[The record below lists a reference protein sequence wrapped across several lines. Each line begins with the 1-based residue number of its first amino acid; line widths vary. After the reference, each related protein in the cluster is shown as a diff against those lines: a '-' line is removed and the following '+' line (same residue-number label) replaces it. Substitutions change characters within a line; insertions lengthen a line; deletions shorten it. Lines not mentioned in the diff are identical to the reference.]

1 MALIRCKSCNNP
13 ISSRLA
19 ACPFCG
25 AAVSD
30 DMPQGPA
37 TPVAN
42 TLNEAA
48 AAPQKRLNDI
58 LAERR
63 AQPTTVNE
71 VHAKPTPEVAEQRV
85 VEPAPESKP
94 QVAPAP
100 ASASEP
106 KPTPTLAPAAA
117 STPKPANES
126 IYGGEY
132 DRDERLLDD
141 YEEEIVRYKRSSVG
155 FLTVA
160 IVLLILLIPLTIFA
174 VKNYGK
180 VKTIEQDYALV
191 ESARRLFEEQNS
203 MLQRDAESLVE
214 ELEQYKSKNDTMM
227 QKYQEAVV
235 MLEQLQKEKTYN
247 YNQLAKYRREVDMLK
262 GVMKGYLRQ
271 IDSLNDIN
279 TDLQAKNVAYEKE
292 RNDYQERVEKA
303 EEKAEELNT
312 KVRIGSVI
320 RTGGVRIV
328 ALNDNGKNVK
338 RIKVATRLRVDF
350 ELTANELAEPGE
362 KTIYVCITDPDGYV
376 LSPVDKMIPF
386 TFEGEGLTASAVRK
400 VSYEN
405 ESVPVSIFY
414 DGSDF
419 QKGTYKVD
427 IYIEGRHCGSGSTYF
442 E

>member
-19 ACPFCG
+19 TCPFCG
-25 AAVSD
+25 AAVTD
-30 DMPQGPA
+30 DVAQQGSA
-37 TPVAN
+37 PVTN

-48 AAPQKRLNDI
+48 AVPQKTLNDI
-58 LAERR
+58 LAERK

-71 VHAKPTPEVAEQRV
+71 IHTTPVAEPKPAPVAEPKVAPVAEPVAKPTSQ
-85 VEPAPESKP
+85 
-94 QVAPAP
+94 
-100 ASASEP
+100 
-106 KPTPTLAPAAA
+106 PTSQTL
-117 STPKPANES
+117 
-126 IYGGEY
+126 YGGEY
-132 DRDERLLDD
+132 DQNERILDD
-141 YEEEIVRYKRSSVG
+141 YEEEVARYKRSSVG

-160 IVLLILLIPLTIFA
+160 VVLLIILIPLTIFA

-191 ESARRLFEEQNS
+191 ESARRLFEEQNN

-235 MLEQLQKEKTYN
+235 MLEQLQREKTYN

-292 RNDYQERVEKA
+292 RTGYQERAEKA

-338 RIKVATRLRVDF
+338 RIKVASRLRVDF

-362 KTIYVCITDPDGYV
+362 KTIYVCITDPDGYI
-376 LSPVDKMIPF
+376 LSPADKMIPF
-386 TFEGEGLTASAVRK
+386 TFEGEGRTASAMRK

-405 ESVPVSIFY
+405 ESVPVSVFY
-414 DGSDF
+414 DGSAF

-427 IYIEGRHCGSGSTYF
+427 IYIEGRHCGSGNTYF

>member
-19 ACPFCG
+19 VCPFCG

-30 DMPQGPA
+30 DVAQEGAVPA
-37 TPVAN
+37 QN
-42 TLNEAA
+42 TLNNAA
-48 AAPQKRLNDI
+48 AAPQKTLNDI
-58 LAERR
+58 LAERK
-63 AQPTTVNE
+63 AQPTTINE
-71 VHAKPTPEVAEQRV
+71 SLTTPAAQPAEQKS
-85 VEPAPESKP
+85 VEPQPAEQSVEP
-94 QVAPAP
+94 QSTPVTIPT
-100 ASASEP
+100 SA
-106 KPTPTLAPAAA
+106 PTPTPTPSPAPQ
-117 STPKPANES
+117 SP
-126 IYGGEY
+126 YDGEY
-132 DRDERLLDD
+132 DRDERMLDD
-141 YEEEIVRYKRSSVG
+141 YEEEIARYKRSSVG
-155 FLTVA
+155 FLTIA

-292 RNDYQERVEKA
+292 RSDYQERVEKA

-328 ALNDNGKNVK
+328 ALNDNGKAVK
-338 RIKVATRLRVDF
+338 RIKVASRLRVDF

-376 LSPVDKMIPF
+376 LSPADKMIPF
-386 TFEGEGLTASAVRK
+386 TFEGEGLTASAMRK

-414 DGSDF
+414 DGSAF

-427 IYIEGRHCGSGSTYF
+427 IYIDGRHCGSGTTYF

>member
-19 ACPFCG
+19 TCPFCG
-25 AAVSD
+25 AAVTD
-30 DMPQGPA
+30 EVAQQGSA
-37 TPVAN
+37 PVAN

-48 AAPQKRLNDI
+48 AAPQKTLNDI
-58 LAERR
+58 LAERK

-71 VHAKPTPEVAEQRV
+71 IHTTTVAEPK
-85 VEPAPESKP
+85 PAP
-94 QVAPAP
+94 VAEPKPAP
-100 ASASEP
+100 AAEP
-106 KPTPTLAPAAA
+106 KPAPVAEPVAKPKSQPTSQTL
-117 STPKPANES
+117 
-126 IYGGEY
+126 YGGEY
-132 DRDERLLDD
+132 DQNERILDD
-141 YEEEIVRYKRSSVG
+141 YEEEVARYKRSSVG

-160 IVLLILLIPLTIFA
+160 VVLLIILIPLTIFA

-191 ESARRLFEEQNS
+191 ESARRLFEEQNN

-235 MLEQLQKEKTYN
+235 MLEQLQREKTYN

-292 RNDYQERVEKA
+292 RTGYQERAEKA

-338 RIKVATRLRVDF
+338 RIKVASRLRVDF

-362 KTIYVCITDPDGYV
+362 KTIYVCITDPDGYI
-376 LSPVDKMIPF
+376 LSPADKMIPF
-386 TFEGEGLTASAVRK
+386 TFEGEGRTASAMRK

-405 ESVPVSIFY
+405 ESVPVSVFY
-414 DGSDF
+414 DGSAF

-427 IYIEGRHCGSGSTYF
+427 IYIEGRHCGSGNTYF

>member
-19 ACPFCG
+19 TCPFCG
-25 AAVSD
+25 AAVTD
-30 DMPQGPA
+30 DVAQQGSA
-37 TPVAN
+37 PVAN

-48 AAPQKRLNDI
+48 AAPQKTLNDI
-58 LAERR
+58 LAERK

-71 VHAKPTPEVAEQRV
+71 IHTTTVAEPKVAPVAEPKVAPVAEPVAKPKSQ
-85 VEPAPESKP
+85 
-94 QVAPAP
+94 
-100 ASASEP
+100 
-106 KPTPTLAPAAA
+106 PTSQTL
-117 STPKPANES
+117 
-126 IYGGEY
+126 YGGEY
-132 DRDERLLDD
+132 DQNERILDD
-141 YEEEIVRYKRSSVG
+141 YEEEVARYKRSSVG

-160 IVLLILLIPLTIFA
+160 VVLIIILIPLTIFA

-191 ESARRLFEEQNS
+191 ESARRLFEEQNN

-235 MLEQLQKEKTYN
+235 MLEQLQREKTYN

-292 RNDYQERVEKA
+292 RTGYQERAEKA

-338 RIKVATRLRVDF
+338 RIKVASRLRVDF

-362 KTIYVCITDPDGYV
+362 KTIYVCITDPDGYI
-376 LSPVDKMIPF
+376 LSPADKMIPF
-386 TFEGEGLTASAVRK
+386 TFEGEGRTASAMRK

-405 ESVPVSIFY
+405 ESVPVSVFY
-414 DGSDF
+414 DGSAF

-427 IYIEGRHCGSGSTYF
+427 IYIEGRHCGSGNTYF

>member
-19 ACPFCG
+19 TCPFCG
-25 AAVSD
+25 AAVTD
-30 DMPQGPA
+30 EVAQQGSA
-37 TPVAN
+37 PVAN

-48 AAPQKRLNDI
+48 ATPQKTLNDI
-58 LAERR
+58 LAERK

-71 VHAKPTPEVAEQRV
+71 IHTTTVA
-85 VEPAPESKP
+85 
-94 QVAPAP
+94 
-100 ASASEP
+100 EP
-106 KPTPTLAPAAA
+106 KPAPVAEPKVAPVAEPVAKPKSQPTSQPL
-117 STPKPANES
+117 
-126 IYGGEY
+126 YGGEY
-132 DRDERLLDD
+132 DQNERILDD
-141 YEEEIVRYKRSSVG
+141 YEEEVARYKRSSVG

-160 IVLLILLIPLTIFA
+160 VVLLIILIPLTIFA

-191 ESARRLFEEQNS
+191 ESARRLFEEQNN

-235 MLEQLQKEKTYN
+235 MLEQLQREKTYN

-292 RNDYQERVEKA
+292 RTGYQERAEKA

-338 RIKVATRLRVDF
+338 RIKVASRLRVDF

-362 KTIYVCITDPDGYV
+362 KTIYVCITDPDGYI
-376 LSPVDKMIPF
+376 LSPADKMIPF
-386 TFEGEGLTASAVRK
+386 TFEGEGRTASAMRK

-405 ESVPVSIFY
+405 ESVPVSVFY
-414 DGSDF
+414 DGSAF

-427 IYIEGRHCGSGSTYF
+427 IYIEGRHCGSGNTYF

>member
-30 DMPQGPA
+30 DVAQESTA
-37 TPVAN
+37 PVAN
-42 TLNEAA
+42 TLNDTA
-48 AAPQKRLNDI
+48 AAPQKTLNDI
-58 LAERR
+58 LAERK
-63 AQPTTVNE
+63 AQPTTINE
-71 VHAKPTPEVAEQRV
+71 IHTTPAADVAEKQSVEPKVAAAPETKAEPQPAVAPVVSPTP
-85 VEPAPESKP
+85 APQSP
-94 QVAPAP
+94 
-100 ASASEP
+100 
-106 KPTPTLAPAAA
+106 
-117 STPKPANES
+117 
-126 IYGGEY
+126 YDGEY
-132 DRDERLLDD
+132 DRDERMLDD
-141 YEEEIVRYKRSSVG
+141 YEEEISRYKRSSVG
-155 FLTVA
+155 FLTIA

-292 RNDYQERVEKA
+292 RSGYQERAEKA

-328 ALNDNGKNVK
+328 ALNDNGKAVK
-338 RIKVATRLRVDF
+338 RIKVASRLRVDF

-376 LSPVDKMIPF
+376 LSPADKMIPF
-386 TFEGEGLTASAVRK
+386 TFEGEGLTASAMRK

-414 DGSDF
+414 DGSAF

-427 IYIEGRHCGSGSTYF
+427 IYIDGRHCGSGTTYF

>member
-19 ACPFCG
+19 TCPFCG
-25 AAVSD
+25 AAVTD
-30 DMPQGPA
+30 EVAQQGSA
-37 TPVAN
+37 PVAN

-48 AAPQKRLNDI
+48 AAPQKTLNDI
-58 LAERR
+58 LAERK

-71 VHAKPTPEVAEQRV
+71 IHTPTVAEPKPAPVAEPKPAPVAEPKVAPVAEPVAKPTSQ
-85 VEPAPESKP
+85 
-94 QVAPAP
+94 
-100 ASASEP
+100 
-106 KPTPTLAPAAA
+106 PTSQTL
-117 STPKPANES
+117 
-126 IYGGEY
+126 YGGEY
-132 DRDERLLDD
+132 DQNERILDD
-141 YEEEIVRYKRSSVG
+141 YEEEVARYKRSSVG

-160 IVLLILLIPLTIFA
+160 VVLLIILIPLTIFA

-180 VKTIEQDYALV
+180 VKIIEQDYALV
-191 ESARRLFEEQNS
+191 ESARRLFEEQNN

-235 MLEQLQKEKTYN
+235 MLEQLQREKTYN

-292 RNDYQERVEKA
+292 RTGYQERAEKA

-338 RIKVATRLRVDF
+338 RIKVASRLRVDF

-362 KTIYVCITDPDGYV
+362 KTIYVCITDPDGYI
-376 LSPVDKMIPF
+376 LSPADKMIPF
-386 TFEGEGLTASAVRK
+386 TFEGEGRTASAMRK

-405 ESVPVSIFY
+405 ESVPVSVFY
-414 DGSDF
+414 DGSAF

-427 IYIEGRHCGSGSTYF
+427 IYIEGRHCGSGQKC
-442 E
+442 ENAENK

>member
-19 ACPFCG
+19 TCPFCG
-25 AAVSD
+25 AAVTD
-30 DMPQGPA
+30 EVAQQGSA
-37 TPVAN
+37 PVAN

-48 AAPQKRLNDI
+48 AAPQKTLNDI
-58 LAERR
+58 LAERK

-71 VHAKPTPEVAEQRV
+71 IHTTTVA
-85 VEPAPESKP
+85 
-94 QVAPAP
+94 
-100 ASASEP
+100 EP
-106 KPTPTLAPAAA
+106 KPAPVAEPKVAPVAEPVAKPKSQPTSQTL
-117 STPKPANES
+117 
-126 IYGGEY
+126 YGGEY
-132 DRDERLLDD
+132 DQNERILDD
-141 YEEEIVRYKRSSVG
+141 YEEEVARYKRSSVG

-160 IVLLILLIPLTIFA
+160 VVLLIILIPLTIFA

-191 ESARRLFEEQNS
+191 ESARRLFEEQNN

-292 RNDYQERVEKA
+292 RTGYQERAEKA

-338 RIKVATRLRVDF
+338 RIKVASRLRVDF

-362 KTIYVCITDPDGYV
+362 KTIYVCITDPDGYI
-376 LSPVDKMIPF
+376 LSPADKMIPF
-386 TFEGEGLTASAVRK
+386 TFEGEGRTASAMRK

-405 ESVPVSIFY
+405 ESVPVSVFY
-414 DGSDF
+414 DGSAF

-427 IYIEGRHCGSGSTYF
+427 IYIEGRHCGSGNTYF